1 MLDKRN
7 FYING
12 KWVKPLKTNDL
23 EVINPSSEEPFA
35 VISLGSKDDTDSAV
49 KAAKKAFDK
58 WKETSKEER
67 IKLLE
72 KLLTIYKKRSKEMS
86 EAISMEMGS
95 PIDYSSSTHT
105 TSGQSH
111 LEDFILRLKE
121 FNFEE
126 HFDSK
131 SNNHISYE
139 PIGVC
144 GLITPWNWPINQIA
158 LKVIPAFAAGCTMV
172 LKPSE
177 IAPISGMLFAE
188 MIDEAGFPSGVF
200 NLVNGDGAGVGT
212 NISSHPDIDMIS
224 FTGSTRAGKLIS
236 KNAADTIKRV
246 CLELGGK
253 GGNIVF
259 ADSYPNAVRDGIR
272 NVMSNSGQSC
282 DAPTRMLV
290 EKSIYEKAI
299 KEAANEANK
308 IKVDIAS
315 KKGDHIGPVVSKVQ
329 YDKIINLIKSGIDE
343 GATLATGGPELP
355 NNLNKGYFIK
365 PTIFTNVTNDMEIAK
380 KEIFGPVLSII
391 PFETEEEAIK
401 ITNDTE
407 YGLGNYLQTED
418 KKKAK
423 RVAKKLRSGI
433 VYINGKAADSGTP
446 FGGYRQSGN
455 GREGG
460 TWGLEEGG
468 KLRRYA
474 HIGTGNYNPATARVY
489 TDFGLLT
496 SHRQITRDIADI
508 FNRMTGFARPPR
520 YRSLLVAPHHMR
532 KHLLKRIR
540 RETKHAK
547 KGEPASMLF
556 KCNAL
561 TDPEI
566 IDTLYE
572 ASRAGVQIDLLVRG
586 VCCLVPGVPD
596 QSQTIRVRSVVGR
609 FLEHSRAY
617 WFENGGKHELY
628 IGSADLMQRNLDRR
642 VEVLT
647 PVVDPDIARTIRTRI
662 LDLYLED
669 CERSRVLQSDGEYV
683 RLRGDEPG
691 LDVQESLLEA
701 KRR

>member
-12 KWVKPLKTNDL
+12 KWVTPSKPNDF
-23 EVINPSSEEPFA
+23 EVINPSNEEPFA
-35 VISLGSKDDTDSAV
+35 IISLGYKEDTDAAV
-49 KAAKKAFDK
+49 DAAKNAFSK

-67 IKLLE
+67 ISLLE
-72 KLLTIYKKRSKEMS
+72 KLLKIYKKRFDEMT
-86 EAISMEMGS
+86 EAITTEMGS

-105 TSGQSH
+105 VSGQSH

-131 SNNHISYE
+131 SNNYISYE

-158 LKVIPAFAAGCTMV
+158 LKVIPAIATGCTMI

-177 IAPISGMLFAE
+177 IAPVSAMLFAE

-212 NISSHPDIDMIS
+212 YISAHPNVDMVS
-224 FTGSTRAGKLIS
+224 FTGSTRAGRLIS

-290 EKSIYEKAI
+290 EKSIYKRAI
-299 KEAANEANK
+299 KEAADEAK
-308 IKVDIAS
+308 LIKVDLAS
-315 KKGDHIGPVVSKVQ
+315 KRGAHIGPVVSKTQ

-343 GATLATGGPELP
+343 GATLAAGGPDLP

-365 PTIFTNVTNDMEIAK
+365 PTIFTNVTNDMQIAK

-391 PFETEEEAIK
+391 SFETEEEAIK

-418 KKKAK
+418 KEKAK
-423 RVAKKLRSGI
+423 RVAKKLRSGV
-433 VYINGKAADSGTP
+433 VYINGNAADAGTP

-460 TWGLEEGG
+460 TWGLEE
-468 KLRRYA
+468 
-474 HIGTGNYNPATARVY
+474 
-489 TDFGLLT
+489 
-496 SHRQITRDIADI
+496 
-508 FNRMTGFARPPR
+508 
-520 YRSLLVAPHHMR
+520 
-532 KHLLKRIR
+532 
-540 RETKHAK
+540 
-547 KGEPASMLF
+547 
-556 KCNAL
+556 
-561 TDPEI
+561 
-566 IDTLYE
+566 
-572 ASRAGVQIDLLVRG
+572 
-586 VCCLVPGVPD
+586 
-596 QSQTIRVRSVVGR
+596 
-609 FLEHSRAY
+609 FLEV
-617 WFENGGKHELY
+617 K
-628 IGSADLMQRNLDRR
+628 
-642 VEVLT
+642 
-647 PVVDPDIARTIRTRI
+647 TIT
-662 LDLYLED
+662 
-669 CERSRVLQSDGEYV
+669 GW
-683 RLRGDEPG
+683 
-691 LDVQESLLEA
+691 
-701 KRR
+701 K

>member
-12 KWVKPLKTNDL
+12 KWEKPSKPNDL
-23 EVINPSSEEPFA
+23 EVINPSNEEPFA
-35 VISLGSKDDTDSAV
+35 IISLGSKEDTNSAV
-49 KAAKKAFDK
+49 KAAKNAFDK

-72 KLLTIYKKRSKEMS
+72 KLLIIYKKKSKEMS

-95 PIDYSSSTHT
+95 PIDYSTTTHT
-105 TSGQSH
+105 VSGQSH
-111 LEDFILRLKE
+111 LEDFILRLKK

-126 HFDSK
+126 RFDSK
-131 SNNHISYE
+131 SNNYIRHE

-158 LKVIPAFAAGCTMV
+158 LKVVPALATGCTMI

-188 MIDEAGFPSGVF
+188 MIDESGFPPGVF

-212 NISSHPDIDMIS
+212 HISGHPDIDMIS

-253 GGNIVF
+253 GGNIIF
-259 ADSYPNAVRDGIR
+259 SDSYPNAVKDGIR

-290 EKSIYEKAI
+290 EKSIYERAI
-299 KEAANEANK
+299 KEAADEANK
-308 IKVDIAS
+308 IKVDTAL
-315 KKGDHIGPVVSKVQ
+315 KKGDHIGPVVSKIQ

-343 GATLATGGPELP
+343 GATLAAGGPELP
-355 NNLNKGYFIK
+355 NNLKKGYFIK
-365 PTIFTNVTNDMEIAK
+365 PTIFTNVTNDMQIAK

-418 KKKAK
+418 KEKAK

-460 TWGLEEGG
+460 TWGLAE
-468 KLRRYA
+468 
-474 HIGTGNYNPATARVY
+474 
-489 TDFGLLT
+489 
-496 SHRQITRDIADI
+496 
-508 FNRMTGFARPPR
+508 
-520 YRSLLVAPHHMR
+520 
-532 KHLLKRIR
+532 
-540 RETKHAK
+540 
-547 KGEPASMLF
+547 
-556 KCNAL
+556 
-561 TDPEI
+561 
-566 IDTLYE
+566 
-572 ASRAGVQIDLLVRG
+572 
-586 VCCLVPGVPD
+586 
-596 QSQTIRVRSVVGR
+596 
-609 FLEHSRAY
+609 
-617 WFENGGKHELY
+617 
-628 IGSADLMQRNLDRR
+628 
-642 VEVLT
+642 
-647 PVVDPDIARTIRTRI
+647 
-662 LDLYLED
+662 YLEIKTIT
-669 CERSRVLQSDGEYV
+669 GW
-683 RLRGDEPG
+683 
-691 LDVQESLLEA
+691 
-701 KRR
+701 K